1 MKLSQAASAVKEVFA
16 TSVTQSAPTNTH
28 VELSSQSSPE
38 PVPNHGEKDGDGNL
52 PELISV
58 KGDRA
63 RALKEIADRRNA
75 QAIAEGNE
83 DLPAT
88 DEDGNEAETA
98 APPTEQQGA
107 DLDAGTQ
114 EQQPDAGATT
124 VAAQETPAAPAPP
137 APEEMRTLIIDGQS
151 VQVPVS
157 KIIDTGQRALQ
168 KELAADLRLNQASAL
183 LAEAKRIAENQQPA
197 QQSQQTAI
205 GDLNDDQLAELIQFG
220 TREQATQ
227 AVKVLRSQNAIKH
240 EEIVRAA
247 QQAVAPQMA
256 FEAAKT
262 YAITEYG
269 DILNDP
275 DLGAIFLN
283 RENALRKAGD
293 QRGYVELYKAIGDDM
308 RAKFNRPKPGAAA
321 TPPAAQPSTAGRT
334 MAEKQAAKAQA
345 PAAPRLASAR
355 LDGEGTQPRPPT
367 RSEIIDRQR
376 RARGFQPYSAQK

>member
-124 VAAQETPAAPAPP
+124 VAAQETPAAPA
-137 APEEMRTLIIDGQS
+137 APEETREIIVDGQRHN
-151 VQVPVS
+151 VPLS
-157 KIIDTGQRALQ
+157 KIVEMGTRTLQ
-168 KELAADLRLNQASAL
+168 KEVAADLRLNQASAL
-183 LAEAKRIAENQQPA
+183 LAEAKRIAEQQQQPA
-197 QQSQQTAI
+197 QQPQQPQI
-205 GDLNDDQLAELIQFG
+205 GELNDDQLAELIQFG

-227 AVKVLRSQNAIKH
+227 AVKVLRSQNAIKQ